1 MRALLLRR
9 ISRVEESP
17 LEFDDVPIPQPGP
30 DEILVKVSACGICR
44 TEIDEVE
51 GRLRPKLPVIL
62 GHQVV
67 GSVAELG
74 PEATRYG
81 IGERV
86 GIAWIFWACGECHH
100 CRSGNENLCDHFK
113 ATGCDADGGYAEYM
127 VVSEDFAYPIP
138 ERFEDQQAAPL
149 LCAGAIGY
157 RALRLT
163 GMQDGEVLGLYGYG
177 ASAHIVHQVV
187 RHKFPNSK
195 VFVFTKRRGDA
206 PSELARELGA
216 DWVGATGETPPQKL
230 NRAIDTTPVGLPVK
244 EALRNL
250 ERGGRLVMNLIRKE
264 TPIPELDYTEHL
276 WHEREVKTVTNITR
290 RDVREFLQLAAEI
303 PIIPEVTE
311 FRLKEANEA
320 LIALKQGRY
329 RGAGVLRV

>member
-17 LEFDDVPIPQPGP
+17 LEFADVPVPQPGP

-86 GIAWIFWACGECHH
+86 GVAWIFWACGECYH

-138 ERFEDQQAAPL
+138 ERFEDQQVAPL

-187 RHKFPNSK
+187 SHKFSNSR
-195 VFVFTKRRGDA
+195 VFVFTRRRGDA